1 MNHYGDKNIKN
12 LRKYDII
19 LTIVTLLVLLSI
31 AITDGS
37 LSTIPF
43 PFIVTKIFAVP
54 KSIPISLE
62 LNDKKL
68 ILNIPS

>member
-31 AITDGS
+31 AIIIITDG
-37 LSTIPF
+37 
-43 PFIVTKIFAVP
+43 FISKA
-54 KSIPISLE
+54 
-62 LNDKKL
+62 
-68 ILNIPS
+68 